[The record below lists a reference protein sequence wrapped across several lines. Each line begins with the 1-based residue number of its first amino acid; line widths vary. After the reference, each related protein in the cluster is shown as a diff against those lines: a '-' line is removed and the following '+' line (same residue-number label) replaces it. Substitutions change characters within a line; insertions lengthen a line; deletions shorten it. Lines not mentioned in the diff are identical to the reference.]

1 MGPVEIITIVSVS
14 LILISFIGVYIYK
27 KIKKIPTGECAC
39 CSKKGN
45 KLLKDYH
52 KKYKK

>member
-1 MGPVEIITIVSVS
+1 MGLVEIITIIGVS
-14 LILISFIGVYIYK
+14 LILISFVSVYIYK

-39 CSKKGN
+39 CSKKGSN
-45 KLLKDYH
+45 LLKEYH

>member
-1 MGPVEIITIVSVS
+1 MGIVEIITIISVS
-14 LILISFIGVYIYK
+14 LILISFLSIYIYK

-39 CSKKGN
+39 CAKKGN
-45 KLLKDYH
+45 KMLKEYH